1 MYRLS
6 RLKYVFPLGLFV
18 ALFLDGSF
26 SKIFAPLMFSYPYSM
41 SSQLVMLWLVLSFFL
56 EENIHIPLVWFA
68 VLAGAVAD
76 LYYSGIL
83 GLFIFLYPLIILL
96 TRALDRLLDR
106 NFLNMILIFF
116 IDLVV
121 FESLNYLAYRIIGV
135 IHQGFG
141 DFLVDSLAPTLAL
154 NLVYFVIFFWP
165 VSRIYHWAL
174 SKRRRA

>member
-6 RLKYVFPLGLFV
+6 RLKYVFPLGLFI
-18 ALFLDGSF
+18 ALFLDGSL

-41 SSQLVMLWLVLSFFL
+41 SSQLVMLWLVFSFFF
-56 EENIHIPLVWFA
+56 EENIRIPLVWFA
-68 VLAGAVAD
+68 VLAGAIAD

-83 GLFIFLYPLIILL
+83 GLYIFLYPLVIVL
-96 TRALDRLLDR
+96 TRMMDKVMDR

-121 FESLNYLAYRIIGV
+121 FELLNFLAYRIVGI
-135 IHQGFG
+135 IHQGVG
-141 DFLVDSLAPTLAL
+141 DFLVDNLAPTLAL

-174 SKRRRA
+174 SKQRR

>member
-6 RLKYVFPLGLFV
+6 RLKYVFPLGLFI

-41 SSQLVMLWLVLSFFL
+41 SSQLVMLWLVLSFFF
-56 EENIHIPLVWFA
+56 EENIHIPLVWFS
-68 VLAGAVAD
+68 VFAGAVAD

-83 GLFIFLYPLIILL
+83 GLFIFLYPLIIMV
-96 TRALDRLLDR
+96 TRTLDRLMDR
-106 NFLNMILIFF
+106 NILNIILIFF

-121 FESLNYLAYRIIGV
+121 FELLNYLAYRIVGV
-135 IHQGFG
+135 IQQGFG
-141 DFLVDSLAPTLAL
+141 DFLVDNLAPTLAL

-165 VSRIYHWAL
+165 INRLYHWAL
-174 SKRRRA
+174 SRRRS

>member
-6 RLKYVFPLGLFV
+6 RLRYVFPLGLFI

-41 SSQLVMLWLVLSFFL
+41 SSQLVMLWLVLSYFF
-56 EENIHIPLVWFA
+56 EGNIKIPLVGFA
-68 VLAGAVAD
+68 VAVGAVVD
-76 LYYSGIL
+76 VYYSGIL
-83 GLFIFLYPLIILL
+83 GLFIFLYPLVVVL
-96 TRALDRLLDR
+96 TQQLDRLMDR

-121 FESLNYLAYRIIGV
+121 FELLNYLGYRIVGI
-135 IHQGFG
+135 INNGFG

-165 VSRIYHWAL
+165 ISRLYQWAL
-174 SKRRRA
+174 ADRRN

>member
-6 RLKYVFPLGLFV
+6 RLKYVFPLGLFI

-41 SSQLVMLWLVLSFFL
+41 SSQLVMLWLVLSFFF

-68 VLAGAVAD
+68 VFAGTVAD
-76 LYYSGIL
+76 LYYSSIL
-83 GLFIFLYPLIILL
+83 GLFIFLYPLIIMV
-96 TRALDRLLDR
+96 TRTLDRLMDR

-121 FESLNYLAYRIIGV
+121 FELLNYLAYRIVGV
-135 IHQGFG
+135 IQQGFG
-141 DFLVDSLAPTLAL
+141 DFLVDNLAPTLAL

-165 VSRIYHWAL
+165 INRLYHWSL
-174 SKRRRA
+174 SRRRS

>member
-6 RLKYVFPLGLFV
+6 RLRYVFPLGLFI

-41 SSQLVMLWLVLSFFL
+41 SSQLVMLWLVLSFFF
-56 EENIHIPLVWFA
+56 EEDIQIPLVWFA
-68 VLAGAVAD
+68 LLAGTIVD

-83 GLFIFLYPLIILL
+83 GLFIFLYPLVIML
-96 TRALDRLLDR
+96 TRALDRVMDR

-121 FESLNYLAYRIIGV
+121 FELLNYLGYRMAGI
-135 IHQGFG
+135 IHQGLG
-141 DFLVDSLAPTLAL
+141 DFLVDNLAPTLAL

-165 VSRIYHWAL
+165 VSRIYHSAL
-174 SKRRRA
+174 SRRRS

>member
-6 RLKYVFPLGLFV
+6 RLKYVFPLGLFI

-41 SSQLVMLWLVLSFFL
+41 SSQLVMLWLVLSFFF
-56 EENIHIPLVWFA
+56 EENIQIPLVWFA
-68 VLAGAVAD
+68 VFAGAVVD

-83 GLFIFLYPLIILL
+83 GLFIFLYPLIVMV
-96 TRALDRLLDR
+96 TRALDRLMDR

-121 FESLNYLAYRIIGV
+121 FELLNYLAYRIVGV
-135 IHQGFG
+135 IQQGFG
-141 DFLVDSLAPTLAL
+141 DFLVDNLAPTLAL

-165 VSRIYHWAL
+165 VNRLYHWAL
-174 SKRRRA
+174 NRRRSR